1 MLSEWSELMGTVHE
15 QMAQKT
21 KFEIER
27 CFIDLV
33 QEEGF
38 QNVSVKKIAERAG
51 INRGTFYLH
60 YVDKFDCMEKI
71 QNRLLD
77 ELQEK
82 MRNIAPPEIFISIQ
96 QRKIY
101 SPFLGIYEFV
111 LDNAVAIRAILG
123 NQGDPSFSN
132 KVKEI
137 FKNTIVARLA
147 EYSPLL
153 ADKEFHKY
161 FSAFFTS
168 AILGLFQE
176 WLEGYE
182 GKTVQD
188 LAEVH
193 FQILSL
199 VGNISNLVTR
209 KPNLE

>member
-1 MLSEWSELMGTVHE
+1 MGTVHE
-15 QMAQKT
+15 HMAQKT
-21 KFEIER
+21 KHDIQK

-38 QNVSVKKIAERAG
+38 QNVSVKKIAERAS

-71 QNRLLD
+71 QVQLLD

-82 MRNIAPPEIFISIQ
+82 MNNIAPSEIFISIQ

-101 SPFLGIYEFV
+101 SPFLGIYEFI

-132 KVKEI
+132 KVKDI
-137 FKNTIVARLA
+137 FRNTIVARLA
-147 EYSPLL
+147 EYSPIL
-153 ADKEFHKY
+153 ADKEFNKY

-176 WLEGYE
+176 WLEDYE

-188 LAEVH
+188 LAEIH
-193 FQILSL
+193 HQILSM
-199 VGNISNLVTR
+199 ISNIFNIVTR
-209 KPNLE
+209 KPTLNPLSE

>member
-1 MLSEWSELMGTVHE
+1 MLSEWRELMGTVHE
-15 QMAQKT
+15 NMAQKT
-21 KFEIER
+21 KVEIQK
-27 CFIDLV
+27 CFIELV

-71 QNRLLD
+71 QNQLLY

-82 MRNIAPPEIFISIQ
+82 MRNIEPPEIFISIQ
-96 QRKIY
+96 QQKIY

-123 NQGDPSFSN
+123 KHGDPAFSN
-132 KVKEI
+132 KVQEI
-137 FKNTIVARLA
+137 LKNTIVARLA
-147 EYSPLL
+147 AYIPILT
-153 ADKEFHKY
+153 DKEFSKY

-176 WLEGYE
+176 WLEDYE

-188 LAEVH
+188 LAETH
-193 FQILSL
+193 YQILSL
-199 VGNISNLVTR
+199 IGNISNIVTR
-209 KPNLE
+209 KPTLE